1 MTTIHGINST
11 KIDFYYTSNL
21 VTNIHVSRL
30 LDEFDSDGDITP
42 QTVLDINITYNNSII
57 SEIEYVYY
65 KDTSISH
72 TISIGLN
79 STGTKYIVSDDISTK
94 KIEVS
99 ISSSKVSG
107 IRSGYA
113 SAISYSRYLYL
124 TYSTYYTRVYSSDSD
139 FHNKRK
145 IDNYYYFD
153 DNNKLMYSFNKE
165 GFTKYR
171 KYDNN
176 NKLIYES
183 NIEYTAISANNSNTY
198 LCNLVENGYFDNGTT
213 NYVISNP
220 NNVNISSNIDFPSHL
235 GYYMLNINGINNMY
249 LYQDINISG
258 KSDDIFTFNFWYSY
272 GNYYASSTTLPTLSL
287 DFYDNEDVIYSHP
300 ISLKAIFRNR
310 SPFFQSE
317 EIKVVQSYNK
327 IRIKLTFNSALS
339 IYLNGLCLYK
349 RSSGYSIA
357 YDSSSNIINYSYGI
371 NSNDYKYD
379 SENEVNEILDSN
391 SNYNKVEKNNNIK
404 TNKGLNNTKEELIE
418 DKKETITSRK
428 TYFSDSNKYIE
439 EQNTYYQNRNY
450 HLTHNYILQSIDS
463 NNNTINYTYNYDSS
477 NNIIDKAMHTPSVKV
492 VNNNTKLEYEY
503 DYKQRINKIKE
514 SNYSIPTQ
522 NKSLNIGYDNK
533 HRLSF
538 IKCPNNMK
546 YEYVYGAYS
555 SSDNANLTKIKYS
568 NNGSSAVVLKEM
580 SYYRDGNNINTDLL
594 KELTVNSCT
603 SKYEYDEYYRIE
615 SINKNN
621 ILKHHFE
628 YLDKELGSLL
638 QKTYNYFYNNN
649 TLTDTFKKNY
659 EYNNEQ
665 RLKEKKYYKNN
676 NLKETINY
684 LYDNDELVG
693 IINDNGNNNI
703 GDVNCVLQTYDDK
716 NKMRGVNL
724 ESVKKY
730 LSQSGVY
737 NCFFNEKRDGD
748 SDIFKYGNLL
758 RENQSGLIEEISL
771 NTESSGNISNEGFIR
786 YVNNPRLSYNV
797 FTSSFTIQFYFKI
810 SDANSNKYLF
820 SIGKTNGN
828 SYIGIRINTNNKIEL
843 VSETYSEKCIFYF
856 KNVL

>member
-30 LDEFDSDGDITP
+30 LDEFDSDDDITP

-220 NNVNISSNIDFPSHL
+220 NNVNITSNIDFPSHL

-327 IRIKLTFNSALS
+327 IRIKLT
-339 IYLNGLCLYK
+339 
-349 RSSGYSIA
+349 
-357 YDSSSNIINYSYGI
+357 
-371 NSNDYKYD
+371 
-379 SENEVNEILDSN
+379 
-391 SNYNKVEKNNNIK
+391 
-404 TNKGLNNTKEELIE
+404 LI
-418 DKKETITSRK
+418 
-428 TYFSDSNKYIE
+428 
-439 EQNTYYQNRNY
+439 QHYQ
-450 HLTHNYILQSIDS
+450 
-463 NNNTINYTYNYDSS
+463 
-477 NNIIDKAMHTPSVKV
+477 
-492 VNNNTKLEYEY
+492 
-503 DYKQRINKIKE
+503 
-514 SNYSIPTQ
+514 
-522 NKSLNIGYDNK
+522 
-533 HRLSF
+533 
-538 IKCPNNMK
+538 
-546 YEYVYGAYS
+546 
-555 SSDNANLTKIKYS
+555 
-568 NNGSSAVVLKEM
+568 
-580 SYYRDGNNINTDLL
+580 
-594 KELTVNSCT
+594 
-603 SKYEYDEYYRIE
+603 
-615 SINKNN
+615 
-621 ILKHHFE
+621 
-628 YLDKELGSLL
+628 
-638 QKTYNYFYNNN
+638 
-649 TLTDTFKKNY
+649 
-659 EYNNEQ
+659 
-665 RLKEKKYYKNN
+665 
-676 NLKETINY
+676 
-684 LYDNDELVG
+684 
-693 IINDNGNNNI
+693 
-703 GDVNCVLQTYDDK
+703 
-716 NKMRGVNL
+716 
-724 ESVKKY
+724 
-730 LSQSGVY
+730 
-737 NCFFNEKRDGD
+737 
-748 SDIFKYGNLL
+748 
-758 RENQSGLIEEISL
+758 
-771 NTESSGNISNEGFIR
+771 
-786 YVNNPRLSYNV
+786 
-797 FTSSFTIQFYFKI
+797 
-810 SDANSNKYLF
+810 
-820 SIGKTNGN
+820 
-828 SYIGIRINTNNKIEL
+828 
-843 VSETYSEKCIFYF
+843 CI
-856 KNVL
+856 